1 MSYTARGLIEY
12 ARSLADLQ
20 NTKFISYSDELIL
33 LNEAYRDI
41 YSRYTESDGDFWVT
55 ELIINM
61 SPAYNDPNN
70 QYGYLIPL
78 PADFAKIRTL
88 SYNYGGVWY
97 PCQKFAM
104 SGRDYC
110 PSQPQYRLINGN
122 LWVIGAKQS
131 YSQLKLEYY
140 PPPAVLTAPDAPID
154 LLAAESRYN
163 LPAIGSHVYSPSDSV
178 FFYALGQVI
187 KCQNLITGVTSTL
200 YTAANPIAGLAYFAG
215 YVFWLDTTANIIYR
229 APTDFVTTL
238 VPVSTKT
245 TVVNFSIQD
254 GRIYYATATETRVC
268 DIDGANDTLVLA
280 STTTAY
286 TVFGAT
292 YLTIAGGF
300 ITLGGVATAFP
311 ATRVLTDGTYVF
323 GLSAARVFTR
333 YKLSALGALVV
344 DSVLS
349 FGVLTV
355 GSMIIDTYLSAI
367 SYQTGQA
374 VSLVPDSVLS
384 YPTVEVNE
392 ILAYTSASAYARKQ
406 TDTNKQA
413 TIETRLAAL
422 WERFWSV
429 QKRDEYQNTRINND
443 YAQYPGN
450 W

>member
-1 MSYTARGLIEY
+1 MSSVY
-12 ARSLADLQ
+12 
-20 NTKFISYSDELIL
+20 DE
-33 LNEAYRDI
+33 
-41 YSRYTESDGDFWVT
+41 
-55 ELIINM
+55 
-61 SPAYNDPNN
+61 PNN
-70 QYGYLIPL
+70 PYGYLIPL
-78 PADFAKIRTL
+78 PADFAKIRSL
-88 SYNYGGVWY
+88 SFNFGGQWY

-104 SGRDYC
+104 SQRDYS
-110 PSQPQYRLINGN
+110 PNQPQYRLLNGN

-131 YSQLKLEYY
+131 YAQLKLEYY
-140 PPPAVLTAPDAPID
+140 PPPAVLTAPDAPVD

-163 LPAIGSHVYSPSDSV
+163 LSGIGSHVYLPSDNV

-187 KCQNLITGVTSTL
+187 KCQNLNTGITTTL
-200 YTAANPIAGLAYFAG
+200 YTAANPIAGMAYFAG
-215 YVFWLDTTANIIYR
+215 YLFWLDTTANILYR

-245 TVVNFSIQD
+245 AVLNFSIQD
-254 GRIYYATATETRVC
+254 GWIYYATATETRQC
-268 DIDGANDTLVLA
+268 DITGGTDTLLLA

-286 TVFGAT
+286 TVFGAS
-292 YLTIAGGF
+292 YLTIAAGV

-311 ATRVLTDGTYVF
+311 AIRVLVDGAYAF
-323 GLSAARVFTR
+323 GLSAARVVTR
-333 YKLSALGALVV
+333 YNLSALGALVV
-344 DSVLS
+344 DEVLS
-349 FGVLTV
+349 FGVLTL

-406 TDTNKQA
+406 TDTAKQA

-443 YAQYPGN
+443 YMQYPGN